1 MHEFSY
7 RLCSSSE
14 TNSLILRSPFMFAP
28 TQPKMM
34 ECSFNLLHNFEPKRV
49 KAMGCRTAT
58 VLKGY
63 VYRDSYGFAL
73 RPQYAQ
79 RYKEY
84 SFIYKEEEDERSDK
98 WRSFLEQV
106 AKAPQASSSEN
117 KHEETLKAES
127 NDIKEEG
134 NPHSVSNGHD
144 SNSRNFPE
152 GTEVEEET
160 NAVRVSEGD
169 DSSGRTSSGGTEIKE
184 GTGLGRT
191 SEGDDSN
198 SSKSVSDS
206 STGNNSGKELH
217 HSEEKKT
224 RKVQCWAEIRP
235 SLTVIEEILSSRVK
249 RGKNMNGEKINGN
262 DGHLPSTKESE
273 PVEGVPEEH
282 IHEKACTNETLD
294 GGINGSREE
303 NALMDQGLPELL
315 SPWKEL
321 ESLVQGGVPKDLRGE
336 VWQAFVG
343 VKTRRVESYY
353 DDLLAQE
360 INSDE
365 SKEKDVPSGALGKW
379 RKQIEKDIPRTF
391 PGHPALDENGRN
403 SLRRLLLAYA
413 RHNPSVGY
421 CQVNAV

>member
-1 MHEFSY
+1 
-7 RLCSSSE
+7 
-14 TNSLILRSPFMFAP
+14 MFAP

-34 ECSFNLLHNFEPKRV
+34 ECSFNLLHNFEPKSVHWRLIAGNV
-49 KAMGCRTAT
+49 YGKAMHVLCVFIVGHLCLFIGGTVFLLFLPQSNNHTAMST
-58 VLKGY
+58 GILMDLLQPHEQKY
-63 VYRDSYGFAL
+63 ARSC
-73 RPQYAQ
+73 PQVPCA
-79 RYKEY
+79 
-84 SFIYKEEEDERSDK
+84 EEEDERSDK

-106 AKAPQASSSEN
+106 AKSPQASSSEN

-127 NDIKEEG
+127 NVIKEEG

-144 SNSRNFPE
+144 SSSRNFPE
-152 GTEVEEET
+152 DAEVEEET

-184 GTGLGRT
+184 
-191 SEGDDSN
+191 
-198 SSKSVSDS
+198 
-206 STGNNSGKELH
+206 
-217 HSEEKKT
+217 
-224 RKVQCWAEIRP
+224 
-235 SLTVIEEILSSRVK
+235 
-249 RGKNMNGEKINGN
+249 
-262 DGHLPSTKESE
+262 E
-273 PVEGVPEEH
+273 PVEGVPEEQ
-282 IHEKACTNETLD
+282 IHEKVCTNETLD

-365 SKEKDVPSGALGKW
+365 IKEKDVPSGALGKW
-379 RKQIEKDIPRTF
+379 RKQIEKVL
-391 PGHPALDENGRN
+391 H
-403 SLRRLLLAYA
+403 LLLYIASWLS
-413 RHNPSVGY
+413 P
-421 CQVNAV
+421 